1 MLKGHKLMNTFNSVD
16 EIISEVNQ
24 RWKNYVSVGRV
35 EVFVEFITT
44 LVSANEC
51 FALLRIPGLLR
62 LCQSLETLALTK
74 LGDHIP
80 HPLSA
85 QDIAILTRQ
94 INTLLSAA
102 SCLNI
107 PIKEKRTETSSV
119 TSSQNW
125 LKPRSV
131 WLIFDTAQQNH
142 PKALQN
148 QLEFFGFRTEIID
161 CNANVLPSNIPL
173 AVIFN
178 KEIFTPEYFLF
189 ISNIRKNCPASHLI
203 YVGVSSEIKLIVE
216 LLRAGIDKII
226 FQDEESYGVLDSIL
240 NLVQITQADK
250 SKVLIVEDSRVAVEM
265 INRALIPQNIE
276 TFSINNPVNLIKALD
291 EFKPDLVLMDMHMPG
306 FNGLEATRA
315 LRQFS
320 AYNSIPVVYLSGES
334 DIGMQV
340 EALRLGGDQFLTKPF
355 NPVLLTAIV
364 KTKIGRYR
372 EIQRSTQIDGLTGL
386 INHSSAKSKLEQI
399 VNSAKNTDYFSVV
412 MLDIDHFK
420 SINDLYGH
428 PVGDEVIRELA
439 WLLKGRL
446 RGTDIIGRYGGEEF
460 LVILPD
466 TGLEQAKSIMD
477 RIRSNY
483 AELVHSHTEGEFYTS
498 FSAGIAAYPTYIN
511 SKLLIEAAD
520 KALLNAKH
528 YGRNRIEI
536 ATQN

>member
-1 MLKGHKLMNTFNSVD
+1 MNDFNSVD
-16 EIISEVNQ
+16 EIISELSQ
-24 RWKNYVSVGRV
+24 RWENYVTVGSA
-35 EVFVEFITT
+35 EIFVEFITT

-51 FALLRIPGLLR
+51 FAHLRMPGLLR
-62 LCQSLETLALTK
+62 LCQGLETLALTK
-74 LGDHIP
+74 LSDQIP
-80 HPLSA
+80 HPLSI
-85 QDIAILTRQ
+85 QDIANLTRQ
-94 INTLLSAA
+94 VNTLMSAA
-102 SCLNI
+102 SSLHA
-107 PIKEKRTETSSV
+107 PVKEKRTETSSV
-119 TSSQNW
+119 ASNKNW

-131 WLIFDTAQQNH
+131 WLICDTKQQNL
-142 PKALQN
+142 PKVLQN

-161 CNANVLPSNIPL
+161 PNTDALPSNIPL

-178 KEIFTPEYFLF
+178 KEIFTPEYLSY
-189 ISNIRKNCPASHLI
+189 ISNVRKNCPASHLI
-203 YVGVSSEIKLIVE
+203 YIGVDSEIKLIVE

-226 FQDEESYGVLDSIL
+226 SQNEESYGVLDSIL

-250 SKVLIVEDSRVAVEM
+250 SKVLIVEDSRVAVEV
-265 INRALIPQNIE
+265 INRALLPQNIE

-306 FNGLEATRA
+306 FNGVEATRA

-364 KTKIGRYR
+364 KTKIERYR

-386 INHSSAKSKLEQI
+386 INHSAAKSKLEQI
-399 VNSAKNTDYFSVV
+399 VNNAKNTDYFSVV

-466 TGLEQAKSIMD
+466 TDLELAKSIMD
-477 RIRSNY
+477 RIRINY
-483 AELVHSHTEGEFYTS
+483 AELAHSHLGGEFYTS

-520 KALLNAKH
+520 NALLNAKH
-528 YGRNRIEI
+528 HGRNRIETAI
-536 ATQN
+536 QK